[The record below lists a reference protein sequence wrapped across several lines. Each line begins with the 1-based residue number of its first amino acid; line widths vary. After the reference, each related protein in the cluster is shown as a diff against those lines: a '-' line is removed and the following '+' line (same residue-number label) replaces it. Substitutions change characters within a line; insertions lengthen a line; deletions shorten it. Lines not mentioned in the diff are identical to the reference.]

1 MKEIVIVED
10 DVFMRE
16 ELTDIFQKA
25 GYSVRCITQFTQTVA
40 DILAADARLVLL
52 DLNLPGMNGFDI
64 CRQVKRQL
72 SVPIL
77 VLTSQD
83 QLKDELHALELGAD
97 DYLTKP
103 CHASRLLARVENL
116 LKRFAGRENMLDGNG
131 FLLDS
136 QTYTLYV
143 EGRSMILPENEG
155 RILEELTRQSGEV
168 VSKEQLSN
176 ALWGTTEFI
185 DENALQVNMTRLR
198 RTLKEVGLE
207 RRIQTI
213 RGAGYCLREGGGE
226 DS

>member
-1 MKEIVIVED
+1 MKKIVIVED

-25 GYSVRCITQFTQTVA
+25 GYGVQCITRFSQTAA
-40 DILAADARLVLL
+40 DILAVDACLILL
-52 DLNLPGMNGFDI
+52 DLNLPGQNGFEI
-64 CRQVKRQL
+64 CRQVKRQI

-103 CHASRLLARVENL
+103 CHASRLLARAENL
-116 LKRFAGRENMLDGNG
+116 RKRFAGRENMLDGDG

-143 EGRSMILPENEG
+143 EGHSKILPENEG
-155 RILEELTRQSGEV
+155 RILEALTRQRGEV

-207 RRIQTI
+207 RRIRTI
-213 RGAGYCLREGGGE
+213 RGEGYCLCEGGGK